1 MVSSKHKWWVQAPL
15 DELQVYL
22 KNILYYIFK
31 ENLLQLLII
40 GGVWR
45 PSLFFIYNLKVK
57 QSVACNFEMRGKTI
71 YIVVAIHE
79 TKILRNWLSR
89 GGLFS
94 VKKIMLPNFIV
105 KKNWFAIYS
114 MRKFGRIWRKVY
126 YF

>member
-79 TKILRNWLSR
+79 TKIFLDMLDIKNNK
-89 GGLFS
+89 LFFKFYQIFS
-94 VKKIMLPNFIV
+94 LNKLQINF
-105 KKNWFAIYS
+105 FLL
-114 MRKFGRIWRKVY
+114 
-126 YF
+126 